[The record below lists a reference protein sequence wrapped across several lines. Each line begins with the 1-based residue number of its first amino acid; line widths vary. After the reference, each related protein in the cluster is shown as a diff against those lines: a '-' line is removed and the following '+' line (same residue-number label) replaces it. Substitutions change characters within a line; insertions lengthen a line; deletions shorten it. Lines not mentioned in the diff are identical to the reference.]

1 VKRFP
6 WIPWRWWRRGAQLA
20 LLLLFVCLFRRTE
33 YAGAD
38 TLPGGENL
46 FFRWD
51 PLAAAAAMLAGRS
64 LIAAFWPALALLLLT
79 LLLGR
84 FFCGWVCPLGTLLD
98 IFQRC
103 VRPLARR
110 TQRRL
115 GGFLHRGDAEHSR
128 KDGRD
133 RSFALRSVRLFCSA
147 RYFLLLLCLVGAA
160 CAFQLVGFVDP
171 FALLVR
177 GLAFWADPRLFQ
189 SSDAVLTWAGQSAVD
204 PVRQFFM
211 KHLLPFRAN
220 TYHLA
225 AVSAWLLAMLF
236 LLEFPARRFWC
247 RYLCPLGGLLGLAG
261 RYALLRRVPARV
273 CKDCGTCARNCRMGA
288 LDAGSGL
295 APQACNLCL
304 DCVADCPRAIVK
316 FTVPRAQPAVAALD
330 LSRRG
335 FLAACVAGAA
345 LPAVARAA
353 HLSGANPSDPGLL
366 RPPGAG
372 DEKRFL
378 NLCVRCGL
386 CMKVCPTNV
395 LQPAVLESGVEGL
408 FSPRLAPRFVFE
420 QTYCEFNCNLCGQ
433 VCPSGAIPRLS
444 LEEKQKAPL
453 GKAYFD
459 HSRCL
464 PWAKNTPCIRCEEVC
479 PLPDKAIKV
488 QKTFKTINERKEE
501 LEIQQPRVERDLCIG
516 CGICEANCPLDGPAG
531 IRVRRVDAPDPH
543 TETQS
548 A

>member
-1 VKRFP
+1 MKRFP

-225 AVSAWLLAMLF
+225 AVSTFVTEERSLWRVSLIGVSWGDTVATVIAAMKKVAHDRGAIKPHKRTTIPLIG
-236 LLEFPARRFWC
+236 E
-247 RYLCPLGGLLGLAG
+247 PLGLNISHHSSSVLAA
-261 RYALLRRVPARV
+261 RLEEALDPEVEPGQGHTLSLAPVPALIPADMTETEIQAIR
-273 CKDCGTCARNCRMGA
+273 KLIGRITAYREIFGTDRQNSTREQESVP
-288 LDAGSGL
+288 LIRRIDAVLTSTSTHEWPL
-295 APQACNLCL
+295 
-304 DCVADCPRAIVK
+304 
-316 FTVPRAQPAVAALD
+316 
-330 LSRRG
+330 G
-335 FLAACVAGAA
+335 F
-345 LPAVARAA
+345 
-353 HLSGANPSDPGLL
+353 
-366 RPPGAG
+366 
-372 DEKRFL
+372 DEGKCRFL
-378 NLCVRCGL
+378 D
-386 CMKVCPTNV
+386 
-395 LQPAVLESGVEGL
+395 
-408 FSPRLAPRFVFE
+408 
-420 QTYCEFNCNLCGQ
+420 
-433 VCPSGAIPRLS
+433 
-444 LEEKQKAPL
+444 
-453 GKAYFD
+453 FD
-459 HSRCL
+459 
-464 PWAKNTPCIRCEEVC
+464 
-479 PLPDKAIKV
+479 DK
-488 QKTFKTINERKEE
+488 
-501 LEIQQPRVERDLCIG
+501 
-516 CGICEANCPLDGPAG
+516 
-531 IRVRRVDAPDPH
+531 H
-543 TETQS
+543 
-548 A
+548 